1 MLLSLSH
8 VASEAHSRSCHD
20 SIPLGAVHAVVGVTC
35 VLSMV
40 GSVLIILSYFIVPDI
55 RTKAREIL
63 VNLSLMDFMAAAANF
78 AGIVINF
85 DNSLG
90 TGIDNSSHHHMTHL
104 CLAQATFALYG
115 TVSSV
120 LWTICIAIY
129 IYLCIMIGSK
139 LLAARSVMIFYALSY
154 GVPVIVTV
162 WYVTTKKLGYDV
174 ISGSGWCSILVYR
187 HYGERLKVMPLNT
200 FFASDLW
207 VYLTMFIVP
216 VIFISLYCHLKI
228 EVCMCVCVCSSSP
241 SIVALFPGDSPVD

>member
-20 SIPLGAVHAVVGVTC
+20 SIPLSAVHAVVGVTC

-40 GSVLIILSYFIVPDI
+40 GSVIIILSYFIVPDI

-90 TGIDNSSHHHMTHL
+90 TGTDNSSHHHMTHL
-104 CLAQATFALYG
+104 CLAQATFGMYG
-115 TVSSV
+115 TISSI
-120 LWTICIAIY
+120 LWTICIAVY
-129 IYLCIMIGSK
+129 IYFCIMIGSR
-139 LLAARSVMIFYALSY
+139 LAARSVLIFYILSY
-154 GVPVIVTV
+154 GIPAIVTV
-162 WYVTTKKLGYDV
+162 WYVATKKLGYDV
-174 ISGSGWCSILVYR
+174 VSGSGWCALLVYR
-187 HYGERLKVMPLNT
+187 HYGEHSKVIPLNT
-200 FFASDLW
+200 VFASDLW

-216 VIFISLYCHLKI
+216 VMFTSLYCHLKT
-228 EVCMCVCVCSSSP
+228 EVCVHV
-241 SIVALFPGDSPVD
+241 